1 MPPEGRAILL
11 VEDDPDDRFLLRK
24 AWAEAGIENPLRMLD
39 DGRQA
44 CDYLSGAGKY
54 ADRTS
59 FPLPLLILLDIKM
72 PGKSGLEVLEWL
84 RGRETTR
91 RVPVI
96 VMSASTHPKDA
107 AEAYRLGAN
116 SFVIKPS
123 SAAELVEFA
132 SALKSY
138 WLRFNEFAEDI

>member
-1 MPPEGRAILL
+1 MPAERRTILL
-11 VEDDPDDRFLLRK
+11 VEDCPDDRFLLQK
-24 AWAEAGIENPLRMLD
+24 AWAEAGIENPLRMLE
-39 DGRQA
+39 DGQQA
-44 CDYLSGAGKY
+44 CDYLSGMGKY
-54 ADRTS
+54 ADRAS
-59 FPLPLLILLDIKM
+59 FPPPVLLLLDVKM

-84 RGRETTR
+84 RGRESSR
-91 RVPVI
+91 RLPVI
-96 VMSASTHPKDA
+96 MMSASTHPKDA

-138 WLRFNEFAEDI
+138 WLRFNEFAEVA